1 MDRDLLSHL
10 PVVLAVA
17 RRGGFGAAAAE
28 LGMGPSAVSHSVKTV
43 EERLGAPLFARTTR
57 SVALTEAG
65 ESLIASLSPAFEDI
79 REAIERL
86 RSARGQVTG
95 LLRINAPR
103 VALPIA
109 ITPVLIEL
117 ARRHPDLVVEI
128 AGDDSLTDIVA
139 GGFDAGVRLGGMIAQ
154 DMIAVRLTPPFQ
166 AILVAAPRYVEAR
179 GAPATIEDLARHNC
193 IGYRLIASG
202 GLYAWDLAENG
213 EDVSVKVKGTAL
225 VTDATYAKAL
235 ALEGVG
241 IAYIFEPLVRAE
253 IKEGRLVQLLPRTA
267 IEEPGLFLYYPRHA
281 SNAPKLRAFIDAAR
295 DVLSSTALRAS
306 ASEERRSV

>member
-154 DMIAVRLTPPFQ
+154 DMIAVRFTPPFQ

>member
-1 MDRDLLSHL
+1 MDRDLLAHL

-28 LGMGPSAVSHSVKTV
+28 LGMGASAVSHAVKTV

-65 ESLIASLSPAFEDI
+65 ASLMASLSPAFEDI
-79 REAIERL
+79 RAAIERL

-128 AGDDSLTDIVA
+128 AGDDGLTDIVA

-154 DMIAVRLTPPFQ
+154 DMIAVRLTLPFR
-166 AILVAAPRYVEAR
+166 AILVAAPSYIEAR

-202 GLYAWDLAENG
+202 GVYAWDLAQNG
-213 EDVSVKVKGTAL
+213 EDVSVKVRGTAL
-225 VTDATYAKAL
+225 VTDSTYAKAL

-241 IAYIFEPLVRAE
+241 IAYIFEPLVRTE
-253 IKEGRLVQLLPRTA
+253 IEEGRLVQLLPRTA

-295 DVLSSTALRAS
+295 DVLAPDAK
-306 ASEERRSV
+306 AGG